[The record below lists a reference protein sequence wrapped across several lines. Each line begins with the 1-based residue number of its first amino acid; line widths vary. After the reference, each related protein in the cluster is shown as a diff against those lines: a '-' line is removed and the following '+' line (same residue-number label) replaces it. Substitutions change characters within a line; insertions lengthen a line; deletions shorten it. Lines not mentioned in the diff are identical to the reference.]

1 MNHSKKES
9 YESLEKRLLL
19 YITTIASTIT
29 VVIAIMGLTYYGSLW
44 IVKRDTA
51 AEKIETA
58 TEKLESIPDGFEE
71 WTKSVDDNITE
82 LSEKTTELS
91 GKITELSGKTTELSG
106 KIIELSGKIDAFP
119 ETFLKYLKD
128 NHYVISLSSGSGR
141 NSGEW
146 PATKVPK
153 PSS

>member
-19 YITTIASTIT
+19 YITAVASTIT

-44 IVKRDTA
+44 IVKVDTS

-71 WTKSVDDNITE
+71 WTKSVDDNIAE

-91 GKITELSGKTTELSG
+91 EKITELSGK
-106 KIIELSGKIDAFP
+106 IRELSGKIDAFP

-146 PATKVPK
+146 PATKAPK